1 MSKLINEVVST
12 SIKTDTL
19 PSSTDDVV
27 STYENR
33 IKRSIATK
41 VLSSQYSSDSPLTLT
56 NEEMAYLR
64 KNAVEE
70 SSFSEVKVI
79 TPDPTITL
87 KKGNTEIN
95 IKNAATLV
103 KKMEEIYPSPNKT
116 IVDSE
121 VDDPAQK
128 LWRRAIITN
137 DKDDRVEII
146 ENPNF
151 VPAGISIVP
160 SETKSVNKNA
170 YEIRADIL
178 SQALAWVQ
186 YKGERSNTS
195 SFSPS
200 DEEVLT
206 TAQKFYKFVE
216 NKR

>member
-1 MSKLINEVVST
+1 M
-12 SIKTDTL
+12 
-19 PSSTDDVV
+19 
-27 STYENR
+27 
-33 IKRSIATK
+33 
-41 VLSSQYSSDSPLTLT
+41 
-56 NEEMAYLR
+56 
-64 KNAVEE
+64 EE
-70 SSFSEVKVI
+70 SPFSEVKVI

-137 DKDDRVEII
+137 DKDDHVEII

-151 VPAGISIVP
+151 VPAGISIVQP
-160 SETKSVNKNA
+160 ETKTVNKNA